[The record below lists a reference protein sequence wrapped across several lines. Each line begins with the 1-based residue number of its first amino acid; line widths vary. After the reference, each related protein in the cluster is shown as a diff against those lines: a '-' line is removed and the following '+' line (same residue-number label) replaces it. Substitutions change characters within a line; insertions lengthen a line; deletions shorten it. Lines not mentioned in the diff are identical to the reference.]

1 MQIVEKPRRELPQSL
16 SCPCAVPGECGRHTV
31 IPGRSSN
38 CRPLQRRRH
47 SEPVTEVTG
56 MRISRMKGTETV
68 KKGQSPF
75 LTKGLQSAARTSCP
89 LTADKTYTCSLS
101 CIFCQVQEV
110 NCPEGAR
117 ETTLECAPTENDQN
131 PFAACGRQTLRGFFD
146 RLRYYV
152 PTRTQNLTCLRAKY
166 GWTSFPCPIQ
176 RGDSH
181 ASLRTGSECP
191 GNFAKIAGGSRM

>member
-1 MQIVEKPRRELPQSL
+1 MCNLHKSGRCKLWKSPRRELPQSL

-31 IPGRSSN
+31 VPGRSSN

-89 LTADKTYTCSLS
+89 LTVDKTHTCSLS
-101 CIFCQVQEV
+101 CIFCQVH
-110 NCPEGAR
+110 
-117 ETTLECAPTENDQN
+117 APTENDQN

-146 RLRYYV
+146 RLRDYV
-152 PTRTQNLTCLRAKY
+152 PTRTQNRTCLRAKY

-191 GNFAKIAGGSRM
+191 GNFTKIADGSRA

>member
-1 MQIVEKPRRELPQSL
+1 MPQSL

-47 SEPVTEVTG
+47 SEPATEVTG

-89 LTADKTYTCSLS
+89 LTADKTHTCSLS
-101 CIFCQVQEV
+101 CIFCQVH
-110 NCPEGAR
+110 
-117 ETTLECAPTENDQN
+117 APTENDQN

-181 ASLRTGSECP
+181 AGLRTGSECP
-191 GNFAKIAGGSRM
+191 GNFTKIADGSRT